1 MLRVCGG
8 RLSRRVWSGAE
19 LGKGWDFEEAG
30 LASDVAMV
38 VGYSAGKMSYLEA
51 TNESEYQQC

>member
-30 LASDVAMV
+30 LASDVTMV
-38 VGYSAGKMSYLEA
+38 
-51 TNESEYQQC
+51 

>member
-1 MLRVCGG
+1 MLRGCGG
-8 RLSRRVWSGAE
+8 RLWGRVWSRAE

-38 VGYSAGKMSYLEA
+38 
-51 TNESEYQQC
+51 